1 MRKLV
6 MPSMLLIVFSYDLQ
20 LGSSSGWVQD
30 LKSYGFGDF
39 RHVRLG
45 SSFCPAGGK
54 SHLGT

>member
-20 LGSSSGWVQD
+20 LGSSSGWVQH

-45 SSFCPAGGK
+45 QAFV
-54 SHLGT
+54 LQ